1 MKLNKE
7 NVVLV
12 GDQLE
17 TDIQAAKNFKMKSIL
32 VETGVPNT
40 SKKIKASLKLKNLN
54 NLKFK

>member
-1 MKLNKE
+1 MRLNRE

-17 TDIQAAKNFKMKSIL
+17 TDILAAKNYKMKSIL

-40 SKKIKASLKLKNLN
+40 AKKIKASLKLKNLSH
-54 NLKFK
+54 LIIK